1 MLISCVRFVQLN
13 IQMMNLDEIFLLSD
27 LSLPQ
32 SIEQLEQEINQ
43 WKEKQFRN
51 IEMIYNEFKKKLHLF
66 YQKSVDDFE
75 QAKNKVM
82 DDCLEFTI
90 DELDMYLKRILEN
103 V

>member
-13 IQMMNLDEIFLLSD
+13 IQMMNLDEIFLLPD

-43 WKEKQFRN
+43 WKEKQFKN
-51 IEMIYNEFKKKLHLF
+51 IEMIYNELKKKLHLF
-66 YQKSVDDFE
+66 YQKSLDDFE